1 MITDKEIQKHIVS
14 STGGAVAGGLLFGPV
29 GAMIGGRAKTRTS
42 NNIRTYLIFSYEKDN
57 SVSYIAF
64 EATNSPFRA
73 SKFAKEFNAEGGTEK
88 KIEL

>member
-1 MITDKEIQKHIVS
+1 M
-14 STGGAVAGGLLFGPV
+14 AGGLLLGPV

-42 NNIRTYLIFSYEKDN
+42 INIRTYLIFSYEKDD

-64 EATNSPFRA
+64 EATDSPFRA
-73 SKFAKEFNAEGGTEK
+73 SKFVKEFKDEGGTKK